1 MSFDYKE
8 FEKFAKTYE
17 KAATEFDKFLRNFLI
32 KCALEVLRKTK
43 KRTPTGETG
52 LLKKNWDISDVE
64 MKNNE
69 LVIYIYNDKDYA
81 SYVEYGHVNR
91 NRTKWVEGYF
101 MATISIEE
109 VQRKIPQRFER
120 EFEKFMLSLEV

>member
-8 FEKFAKTYE
+8 FEKFVDTYK
-17 KAATEFDKFLRNFLI
+17 KAAIEFDKFLNKFLI
-32 KCALEVLRKTK
+32 KCALDALGKTK
-43 KRTPTGETG
+43 KRTPVDTGG
-52 LLKKNWDISDVE
+52 LKRNWFITRVMKKGD
-64 MKNNE
+64 E
-69 LVIYIYNDKDYA
+69 LVVWLYNSQDYA
-81 SYVEYGHVNR
+81 SFVEYGHTDR
-91 NRTKWVEGYF
+91 SRTNWVEGYF

>member
-8 FEKFAKTYE
+8 FEKFVDTYK
-17 KAATEFDKFLRNFLI
+17 KAAIEFDKFLNKFLI
-32 KCALEVLRKTK
+32 KCALDALGKTK
-43 KRTPTGETG
+43 KRTPVDTGG
-52 LLKKNWDISDVE
+52 LKKNWFITRV
-64 MKNNE
+64 MKKGDE
-69 LVIYIYNDKDYA
+69 LVVWLYNSQDYA
-81 SYVEYGHVNR
+81 SFVEYGHTDR
-91 NRTKWVEGYF
+91 SRTNWVEGYF

>member
-8 FEKFAKTYE
+8 FEKFVDTYK
-17 KAATEFDKFLRNFLI
+17 KAAIEFDKFLNKFLI
-32 KCALEVLRKTK
+32 KCALDALGKTK
-43 KRTPTGETG
+43 KRTPVDTGG
-52 LLKKNWDISDVE
+52 LKRNWFITRVMKKDD
-64 MKNNE
+64 E
-69 LVIYIYNDKDYA
+69 LVVWLYNSQDYA
-81 SYVEYGHVNR
+81 SFVEYGQTDR
-91 NRTKWVEGYF
+91 SRTNWVEGYF

>member
-8 FEKFAKTYE
+8 FEKFVDTYK
-17 KAATEFDKFLRNFLI
+17 KAAIEFDKFLNKFLI
-32 KCALEVLRKTK
+32 KCALDALGKTK
-43 KRTPTGETG
+43 KRTPVDTGG
-52 LLKKNWDISDVE
+52 LKRNWFITRVMKKGD
-64 MKNNE
+64 E
-69 LVIYIYNDKDYA
+69 LVVWLYNSQDA
-81 SYVEYGHVNR
+81 SFVEYGHTDR
-91 NRTKWVEGYF
+91 SRTNWVEGYF

>member
-8 FEKFAKTYE
+8 FEKFVDTYK
-17 KAATEFDKFLRNFLI
+17 KAAIEFDKFLNKFLI
-32 KCALEVLRKTK
+32 KCALDALGKTK
-43 KRTPTGETG
+43 KRTPVDTGG
-52 LLKKNWDISDVE
+52 LKRNWFITRVMKKDD
-64 MKNNE
+64 E
-69 LVIYIYNDKDYA
+69 LVVWLYNSQDYA
-81 SYVEYGHVNR
+81 SFVEYGHTDR
-91 NRTKWVEGYF
+91 SRTNCVEGYF

>member
-8 FEKFAKTYE
+8 FEKFVDTYK
-17 KAATEFDKFLRNFLI
+17 KAAIEFDKFLNKFLI
-32 KCALEVLRKTK
+32 KCALDALGKTK
-43 KRTPTGETG
+43 KRTPVETG
-52 LLKKNWDISDVE
+52 GLKRNWFITRV
-64 MKNNE
+64 MKKDDE
-69 LVIYIYNDKDYA
+69 LVVWLYNSQDYA
-81 SYVEYGHVNR
+81 SFVEYGHTDRSRKN
-91 NRTKWVEGYF
+91 WVEGYF

>member
-1 MSFDYKE
+1 MSFNYKE
-8 FEKFAKTYE
+8 FEKFADTYK
-17 KAATEFDKFLRNFLI
+17 KAAIEFDKFLNKFLI
-32 KCALEVLRKTK
+32 KCALDALGKTK
-43 KRTPTGETG
+43 KRTPVDTGG
-52 LLKKNWDISDVE
+52 LKRNWFITRVMRKGD
-64 MKNNE
+64 E
-69 LVIYIYNDKDYA
+69 LVVWLYNSQDYA
-81 SYVEYGHVNR
+81 SYVEYGHTNR

>member
-8 FEKFAKTYE
+8 FEKFVDTY
-17 KAATEFDKFLRNFLI
+17 KAAIEFDKFLNKFLI
-32 KCALEVLRKTK
+32 KCALDALGKTK
-43 KRTPTGETG
+43 KRTPVDTGG
-52 LLKKNWDISDVE
+52 LKRNWFITRVMKKGD
-64 MKNNE
+64 E
-69 LVIYIYNDKDYA
+69 LVVWLYNSQDYA
-81 SYVEYGHVNR
+81 SFVEYGHTDR
-91 NRTKWVEGYF
+91 SRTNWVEGYF

>member
-8 FEKFAKTYE
+8 FEKFVDTYK
-17 KAATEFDKFLRNFLI
+17 KAAIEFDKFLIKFLI
-32 KCALEVLRKTK
+32 KCALDALGKTK
-43 KRTPTGETG
+43 KRTPVDTGG
-52 LLKKNWDISDVE
+52 LKRNWFITRVMKKDD
-64 MKNNE
+64 E
-69 LVIYIYNDKDYA
+69 LVVWLYNSQDYA
-81 SYVEYGHVNR
+81 SFVEYGHTDR
-91 NRTKWVEGYF
+91 SRTNWVEGYF

>member
-1 MSFDYKE
+1 MSFNYKE
-8 FEKFAKTYE
+8 YEKFVKTYG
-17 KAATEFDKFLRNFLI
+17 KVAGEFDKFLRNFLL

-43 KRTPTGETG
+43 KLTPVDSGD
-52 LLKKNWDISDVE
+52 LKRKWDISDVE
-64 MKNNE
+64 IKGDE
-69 LVIYIYNDKDYA
+69 LVIYIFNDKDYA
-81 SYVEYGHVNR
+81 SYVEYGHTNR

>member
-8 FEKFAKTYE
+8 FEKFVDTYK
-17 KAATEFDKFLRNFLI
+17 KAAIEFDKFLNKFLI
-32 KCALEVLRKTK
+32 KCALDALGKTK
-43 KRTPTGETG
+43 KRTPVDTGG
-52 LLKKNWDISDVE
+52 LKRNWFITRVMKKDD
-64 MKNNE
+64 E
-69 LVIYIYNDKDYA
+69 LVVWLYNSQDYA
-81 SYVEYGHVNR
+81 SFVEYGHTDR
-91 NRTKWVEGYF
+91 SRTNWVEGYF

>member
-8 FEKFAKTYE
+8 FEKFVDTYK
-17 KAATEFDKFLRNFLI
+17 KAAIEFDKFLNKFLI
-32 KCALEVLRKTK
+32 KCALDALGKTK
-43 KRTPTGETG
+43 KRTPVDTGG
-52 LLKKNWDISDVE
+52 LKKNWFITRV
-64 MKNNE
+64 MKKGDE
-69 LVIYIYNDKDYA
+69 LVVWLYNSQDYA
-81 SYVEYGHVNR
+81 SFVEYGHTYR
-91 NRTKWVEGYF
+91 SRTNWVEGYF

>member
-8 FEKFAKTYE
+8 FEKFVDSYK
-17 KAATEFDKFLRNFLI
+17 KAAIEFDKFLNKFLI
-32 KCALEVLRKTK
+32 KCALDALGKTK
-43 KRTPTGETG
+43 KRTPVDTGG
-52 LLKKNWDISDVE
+52 LKRNWFITRVMKKGD
-64 MKNNE
+64 E
-69 LVIYIYNDKDYA
+69 LVVWLYNSQDYA
-81 SYVEYGHVNR
+81 SFVEYGHTDR
-91 NRTKWVEGYF
+91 SRTNWVEGYF

>member
-8 FEKFAKTYE
+8 FEKFVDTYK
-17 KAATEFDKFLRNFLI
+17 KAAIEFDKFLNKFLI
-32 KCALEVLRKTK
+32 KCALDALGRTK
-43 KRTPTGETG
+43 KRTPVDTGG
-52 LLKKNWDISDVE
+52 LKRNWFITRVMKKGD
-64 MKNNE
+64 E
-69 LVIYIYNDKDYA
+69 LVVWLYNSQDYA
-81 SYVEYGHVNR
+81 SFVEYGHTDR
-91 NRTKWVEGYF
+91 SRTNWVEGYF

>member
-8 FEKFAKTYE
+8 FEKFVDTYK
-17 KAATEFDKFLRNFLI
+17 KAAIEFDKFLNKFLI
-32 KCALEVLRKTK
+32 KCALDALGKTK
-43 KRTPTGETG
+43 KRTPVDTGG
-52 LLKKNWDISDVE
+52 LKRNWFITRVMKKDY
-64 MKNNE
+64 E
-69 LVIYIYNDKDYA
+69 LVVWLYNSQDYA
-81 SYVEYGHVNR
+81 SFVEYGHTDR
-91 NRTKWVEGYF
+91 SRTNWVEGYF

>member
-8 FEKFAKTYE
+8 FEKFVDTYK
-17 KAATEFDKFLRNFLI
+17 KAAIEFDKFLNKFLI
-32 KCALEVLRKTK
+32 KCALDALGKTK
-43 KRTPTGETG
+43 KRTPVDTGG
-52 LLKKNWDISDVE
+52 LKRNWFITRVMKKDD
-64 MKNNE
+64 E
-69 LVIYIYNDKDYA
+69 LVVWLYNSQDYA
-81 SYVEYGHVNR
+81 LFVEYGHTDR
-91 NRTKWVEGYF
+91 SRTNWVEGYF

>member
-8 FEKFAKTYE
+8 FEKFVDTYK
-17 KAATEFDKFLRNFLI
+17 KAAIEFDKFLNKFLI
-32 KCALEVLRKTK
+32 KCALDALGKTK
-43 KRTPTGETG
+43 KRTPVDTGG
-52 LLKKNWDISDVE
+52 LKRNWFITRV
-64 MKNNE
+64 MKNGDE
-69 LVIYIYNDKDYA
+69 LVVWLYNSQDYA
-81 SYVEYGHVNR
+81 SFVEYGHTDR
-91 NRTKWVEGYF
+91 SRTNWVEGYF

>member
-8 FEKFAKTYE
+8 FEKFVDTYK
-17 KAATEFDKFLRNFLI
+17 KAAIEFDKFLNKFLI
-32 KCALEVLRKTK
+32 KCALDALGKTK
-43 KRTPTGETG
+43 KRTPVETG
-52 LLKKNWDISDVE
+52 GLKRNWFITRV
-64 MKNNE
+64 MKKDDE
-69 LVIYIYNDKDYA
+69 LVVWLYNSQDYA
-81 SYVEYGHVNR
+81 SFVEYGHTDRSRAN
-91 NRTKWVEGYF
+91 WVEGYF